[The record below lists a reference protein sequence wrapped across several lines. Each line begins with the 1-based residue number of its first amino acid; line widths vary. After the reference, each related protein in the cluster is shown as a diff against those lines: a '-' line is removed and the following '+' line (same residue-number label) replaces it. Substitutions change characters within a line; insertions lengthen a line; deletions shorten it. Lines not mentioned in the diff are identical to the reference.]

1 LGDVSVS
8 NQEMLIKMLQA
19 EASRHLPFEISI
31 GELGVFPS
39 ARRPRVIWVGVEAP
53 AELYALHRGVE
64 SEMDRLGYAQEDRSF
79 TPHLTLGRVSRNAD
93 SDDFRRIA
101 EVLGGCKVGF
111 LGALRVVSVDLY
123 RSDLKPDGAAYTRL
137 FCAPLTEPKL

>member
-1 LGDVSVS
+1 
-8 NQEMLIKMLQA
+8 
-19 EASRHLPFEISI
+19 
-31 GELGVFPS
+31 
-39 ARRPRVIWVGVEAP
+39 
-53 AELYALHRGVE
+53 
-64 SEMDRLGYAQEDRSF
+64 MDRLGYAQEDRSF

-93 SDDFRRIA
+93 SDDFHRIA